1 MHNITHSCEDG
12 QDHPPWG
19 SVVGQAATPSEQVD
33 STEAR
38 GASLFYPER
47 ACIPGHPSGLLRSS
61 NAALCLH
68 SLL

>member
-1 MHNITHSCEDG
+1 MHNISHSCEDG

-38 GASLFYPER
+38 GSSLFCSEPEPAFLDIPQ
-47 ACIPGHPSGLLRSS
+47 AC
-61 NAALCLH
+61 
-68 SLL
+68 